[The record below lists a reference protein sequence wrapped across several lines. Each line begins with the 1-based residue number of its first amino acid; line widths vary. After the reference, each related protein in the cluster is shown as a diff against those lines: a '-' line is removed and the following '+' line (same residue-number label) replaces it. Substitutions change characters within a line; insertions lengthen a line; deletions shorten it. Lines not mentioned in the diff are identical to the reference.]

1 MIWRK
6 RDWVLGISL
15 ENVTP
20 QLKIVDG
27 RRLNTSQSMGI
38 IIFIYSIALQPNDFM
53 TFDFSALRT
62 GLKPVHS
69 DRTALE

>member
-15 ENVTP
+15 ENITP
-20 QLKIVDG
+20 QLKIIDG
-27 RRLNTSQSMGI
+27 RRLNKPQSMGI
-38 IIFIYSIALQPNDFM
+38 IIFMYFIALQPNDF
-53 TFDFSALRT
+53 TTIDFSALT
-62 GLKPVHS
+62 TWLKPVHS

>member
-1 MIWRK
+1 MIWGK